1 MSEIEREQIFRLLR
15 AADRMEVRWRKR
27 DARRNRG
34 YVIRNYI
41 WLFQVIP
48 FGVACIAA
56 IVRKFFSSPESVAW
70 AGLSLLL
77 LAYVATL
84 VQPFIFAWSN
94 RRVLVA
100 AARSPIGLLFD
111 NACAAARVDSLL
123 LPHLLR
129 RSVEQLEFVLL
140 ELKAERGFFE
150 RRLSLVVGA
159 IEKVGLGPGLLA
171 AGISLSNIKADQPEW
186 VSALAYATPILYV
199 FGVGAHFLLMRLDR
213 FVKLTELAVGRK
225 RSLSLRS
232 VGPAA

>member
-1 MSEIEREQIFRLLR
+1 MSRTEREQLFRLLR
-15 AADRMEVRWRKR
+15 AASRIEARWRKR
-27 DARRNRG
+27 DAKQNHG
-34 YVIRNYI
+34 YMIRNYL

-48 FGVACIAA
+48 FSVAGIAA
-56 IVRKFFSSPESVAW
+56 IARKFFAAPESVAW
-70 AGLSLLL
+70 VGLSLLL
-77 LAYVATL
+77 LAYMATL
-84 VQPFIFAWSN
+84 AQPFIFAWAN

-100 AARSPIGLLFD
+100 AAKNPIGLLFD
-111 NACAAARVDSLL
+111 NASATARVDSLL

-129 RSVEQLEFVLL
+129 RSTEHLELLLL
-140 ELKAERGFFE
+140 ELKAEREFFE

-159 IEKVGLGPGLLA
+159 IEKVGLAPGLLA

-225 RSLSLRS
+225 KLLTPRST
-232 VGPAA
+232 GPAA